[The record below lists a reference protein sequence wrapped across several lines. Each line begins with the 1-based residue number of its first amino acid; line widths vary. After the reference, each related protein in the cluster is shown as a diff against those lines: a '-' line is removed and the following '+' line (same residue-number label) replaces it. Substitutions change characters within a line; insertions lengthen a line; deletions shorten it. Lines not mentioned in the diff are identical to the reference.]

1 MTETVTPTPEPTP
14 APTTTPQ
21 ATTTTAATPTE
32 SVKSKGLP
40 LRFLAP
46 LLIFMGLLV
55 LFFVGLGKDPTEL
68 PSVLTGKP
76 MPAFQLPVLGE
87 ETRQL
92 TQNDLRGKP
101 YLLNVWA
108 TWCPTCYVEH
118 PYLLELA
125 KQNRIRLIGL
135 NYKDDRNKALEYL
148 ARLGNPYETTLV
160 DADGMLGIDLGV
172 YGAPETFLVSA
183 EGVILYRRAGDLNE
197 RIWQDEIVPLLARAG
212 VQP

>member
-1 MTETVTPTPEPTP
+1 MTDKH
-14 APTTTPQ
+14 
-21 ATTTTAATPTE
+21 AATEITATE
-32 SVKSKGLP
+32 VTATEVSSQSSTASAGLP

-46 LLIFMGLLV
+46 LLIFIGLLV

-76 MPAFQLPVLGE
+76 MPAFALPVLGD
-87 ETRQL
+87 ETR
-92 TQNDLRGKP
+92 TIGNADLAGKP
-101 YLLNVWA
+101 YLLNLWA

-118 PYLLELA
+118 PYLLQLA
-125 KQNRIRLIGL
+125 QQGKIRLIGL
-135 NYKDDRNKALEYL
+135 NYKDDRAKALQYL
-148 ARLGNPYETTLV
+148 QRLGNPYETVLV

-183 EGVILYRRAGDLNE
+183 DGTILYRRAGDLNE
-197 RIWQDEIVPLLARAG
+197 RIWQDEIVPLLAAAG

>member
-1 MTETVTPTPEPTP
+1 MTDSKLPETVS
-14 APTTTPQ
+14 A
-21 ATTTTAATPTE
+21 TE
-32 SVKSKGLP
+32 SSAMASVVPAKSSGLP

-46 LLIFMGLLV
+46 LLIFVALLV

-87 ETRQL
+87 ETRVL

-125 KQNRIRLIGL
+125 KQNRIRLVGL
-135 NYKDDRNKALEYL
+135 NYKDDRNKALQYL
-148 ARLGNPYETTLV
+148 AKLGNPYETTLI

-183 EGVILYRRAGDLNE
+183 DGVILYRRAGDLNE
-197 RIWQDEIVPLLARAG
+197 RVWQDEIVPLLAQAG

>member
-1 MTETVTPTPEPTP
+1 MTEPTSAPASQQSTP
-14 APTTTPQ
+14 ALEQVGVTTVPP
-21 ATTTTAATPTE
+21 AA
-32 SVKSKGLP
+32 SGRSLP

-46 LLIFMGLLV
+46 LLIFIALLA
-55 LFFVGLGKDPTEL
+55 LFFLGLGKDPTEL

-76 MPAFQLPVLGE
+76 MPAFNLPVLGE
-87 ETRQL
+87 ENRLVNKEALQ
-92 TQNDLRGKP
+92 GKP

-125 KQNRIRLIGL
+125 QQNRIRLIGL
-135 NYKDDRNKALEYL
+135 NYKDEREKALQYL
-148 ARLGNPYETTLV
+148 ARLGNPYETVLV

-183 EGVILYRRAGDLNE
+183 DGVILYRRAGDLNE
-197 RIWQDEIVPLLARAG
+197 RIWQDEIVPLLAQAG

>member
-1 MTETVTPTPEPTP
+1 MIDPATSAKATNVAET
-14 APTTTPQ
+14 
-21 ATTTTAATPTE
+21 
-32 SVKSKGLP
+32 SSSKGLP

-46 LLIFMGLLV
+46 LLIFVGLLV

-76 MPAFQLPVLGE
+76 MPTFKLPVLGE
-87 ETRQL
+87 EARVL
-92 TQNDLRGKP
+92 TQDDLRGKP
-101 YLLNVWA
+101 YLLNLWA

-125 KQNRIRLIGL
+125 QQKRIRLIGL
-135 NYKDDRNKALEYL
+135 NYKDDRDKALQYL
-148 ARLGNPYETTLV
+148 ARLGNPYDVTLI

-183 EGVILYRRAGDLNE
+183 DGTILYRRAGDLNE

>member
-1 MTETVTPTPEPTP
+1 MTDSILPETVS
-14 APTTTPQ
+14 A
-21 ATTTTAATPTE
+21 TE
-32 SVKSKGLP
+32 SSAMASAVPAKSPGLP

-46 LLIFMGLLV
+46 LLIFVALLV

-87 ETRQL
+87 ETRVL

-135 NYKDDRNKALEYL
+135 NYKDDRNKALQYL
-148 ARLGNPYETTLV
+148 AKLGNPYETTLI

-183 EGVILYRRAGDLNE
+183 DGVILYRRAGDLNE
-197 RIWQDEIVPLLARAG
+197 RVWQDEIVPLLAQAG

>member
-1 MTETVTPTPEPTP
+1 MTDKQAGPENAVTVAP
-14 APTTTPQ
+14 ANDV
-21 ATTTTAATPTE
+21 AKAR
-32 SVKSKGLP
+32 GLP

-46 LLIFMGLLV
+46 LLIFVGLLV

-76 MPAFQLPVLGE
+76 MPAFALPVLGDE
-87 ETRQL
+87 ARTVRH
-92 TQNDLRGKP
+92 TDLAGAP
-101 YLLNVWA
+101 YLLNLWA

-118 PYLLELA
+118 PYLLQLA
-125 KQNRIRLIGL
+125 QQGKIRLIGL
-135 NYKDDRNKALEYL
+135 NYKDDRNKALQYL
-148 ARLGNPYETTLV
+148 QRLGNPYETTLV

-183 EGVILYRRAGDLNE
+183 DGTILYRRAGDLNE
-197 RIWQDEIVPLLARAG
+197 RIWQDEILPLLPAAG

>member
-1 MTETVTPTPEPTP
+1 MTDSKLPETGSAMEPVAIASTV
-14 APTTTPQ
+14 
-21 ATTTTAATPTE
+21 
-32 SVKSKGLP
+32 SVKSSGLP

-46 LLIFMGLLV
+46 LLIFVALLA

-87 ETRQL
+87 ETRVL

-125 KQNRIRLIGL
+125 RQNRIRLIGL
-135 NYKDDRNKALEYL
+135 NYKDDRNKALQYL
-148 ARLGNPYETTLV
+148 AKLGNPYETTLI

-183 EGVILYRRAGDLNE
+183 DGVILYRRAGDLNE
-197 RIWQDEIVPLLARAG
+197 RVWQDEIVPLLAQAG

>member
-1 MTETVTPTPEPTP
+1 MTESKLPETVST
-14 APTTTPQ
+14 
-21 ATTTTAATPTE
+21 TE
-32 SVKSKGLP
+32 SSAMASAVPAQSSGLP

-46 LLIFMGLLV
+46 LLIFVALLV

-87 ETRQL
+87 ETRVL

-125 KQNRIRLIGL
+125 KQNRIRLVGL
-135 NYKDDRNKALEYL
+135 NYKDDRNKALQYL
-148 ARLGNPYETTLV
+148 AKLGNPYETTLI

-183 EGVILYRRAGDLNE
+183 DGVILYRRAGDLNE
-197 RIWQDEIVPLLARAG
+197 RVWQDEIVPLLAQAG